1 MPTHGTSR
9 NGPRPRWPI
18 RDFGWWWIATSRPLP
33 GQKKSAICVWSHGIC
48 QARDQT
54 HLWRL
59 STFPWGSN
67 THQTHSSKK
76 VISLAMTKLWLHVFS
91 AMPGTRCHPAGEAAY
106 QAYSSQ
112 RYSSDWGLT
121 QIFNGWIRVMCTQS
135 CVIKTLVK
143 DKNLYD
149 AHIRLINPGWLAD
162 WSLGQSPIWP
172 DCQSLPNYHTPEN
185 DAGKCVS
192 RMAVRWCFSF
202 IFAGVQPSLTLFGG
216 C

>member
-1 MPTHGTSR
+1 
-9 NGPRPRWPI
+9 
-18 RDFGWWWIATSRPLP
+18 
-33 GQKKSAICVWSHGIC
+33 
-48 QARDQT
+48 
-54 HLWRL
+54 
-59 STFPWGSN
+59 
-67 THQTHSSKK
+67 
-76 VISLAMTKLWLHVFS
+76 MTKLWLHVFS
-91 AMPGTRCHPAGEAAY
+91 AMPETRCHPAGEAAY

-121 QIFNGWIRVMCTQS
+121 QIFNGWIPVMCTQS
-135 CVIKTLVK
+135 CVIRTLVK

-185 DAGKCVS
+185 DAGT

-202 IFAGVQPSLTLFGG
+202 IFAGVQPSLTPLWWLLEASLGASYHISYGFWRRYQSLIICICSNIYVG
-216 C
+216 CLTKKYPLVNLHSYWKWHIYSWFTHWSGDFP